1 MIISVQIFDNYHLI
15 PYHRICELTITQ
27 DFLKFQNSF
36 IEVHVI
42 AQNTNHKSVSHM
54 LGSMLLR
61 ALIES
66 NILPIPKVSKEALNT
81 NAMFVMSEKNMFIT
95 MNNNELCKYKVT
107 I

>member
-1 MIISVQIFDNYHLI
+1 
-15 PYHRICELTITQ
+15 
-27 DFLKFQNSF
+27 
-36 IEVHVI
+36 
-42 AQNTNHKSVSHM
+42 
-54 LGSMLLR
+54 MLLR

-95 MNNNELCKYKVT
+95 MNNNELCTEVSNKVT

>member
-15 PYHRICELTITQ
+15 PYHRICELTQ
-27 DFLKFQNSF
+27 DFWKFQNSF